1 MVRSEAKAPPS
12 FETNMLQL
20 AMPEPFPSLPDQF
33 SMNVAGLNVGR
44 AATRLIGGAA
54 STIVVA

>member
-1 MVRSEAKAPPS
+1 
-12 FETNMLQL
+12 MLQL